1 VTENNSTPRARGNR
15 NPSAPHFREN
25 RPDKRAAPG
34 SPADE
39 MRKHLELLWPD
50 GLPSSSVLSCWRSDT
65 RAALSVRLEGLVD
78 RWGAVESSLPPGESL
93 YLSCAAMDPAALE
106 SGGRGGA
113 KDVRAIPGLWADI
126 DLAGG
131 AHAAKALPTES
142 EWLEAREFLEEYG
155 LDIYEQWSSP
165 GGRYA
170 WLLLEPGDGEIEDE
184 GDRHRLER
192 LVRRFQA
199 ALRGALSHIAR
210 APRHLDGT
218 ADLARVLRP
227 CGAENRKPGYRD
239 TRGRAPVVRVERPSR
254 VRYTLSELEDTLDIL
269 NDAGLLLE
277 SGGSSAPF
285 DGELPKEVA
294 PWLAEATKGLVHQV
308 KHEGD
313 RVSALVLEE
322 CPACGRG
329 PRDGH
334 PAHVSPLAGV
344 LRCKRASCGANDGD
358 GGYPFEKWGPLVITE
373 QARLAEIEVLRR
385 RRASVVPSDNE
396 PVATRELIGQAV
408 KEALEGRG
416 GVVAVASPPGSGK
429 TSSHIRASLEP
440 DPLGR
445 TRVFAFRTGE
455 LLEEALAKRAEIA
468 PDALAPTIRRGVH
481 ASCLNDWVKEPG
493 LEEDARSHYCRALQ
507 TKTDRNGE
515 TYRVGCEFFELCDAT
530 RPIIPGAV
538 VYTTH
543 AAALHLVSRKEI
555 DGAVLVFDETPEVL
569 ESERVKK
576 SALEEALESAEAIGH
591 TPHGAALKRVLA
603 VLLKALATLEER
615 WKLDGQEGHA
625 PQTGGKE
632 LADVFL
638 EGDEETVQRRCAAV
652 QAAAA
657 LVCGSA
663 LRGLSRVRIYE
674 LTQEERASLRLPH
687 RRRMEPIYLAL
698 WRLLRDHGAPF
709 VGAWGD
715 LFEASPEEQER
726 DEKIEQTLEERTQ
739 GRDLVMGPG
748 KDTSEGFVDVRHV
761 HRIDLERLDRVAVLS
776 ADARTWAV
784 RFRAAHGVE
793 VELDAYRSPTGSLK
807 VYRYAHGS
815 TSRRDVFGPQK
826 ALKAKEGRKVSK
838 LVETCAG
845 GVRALRE
852 AVEGTH
858 GEELTRQ
865 VFEGRAGMLTYKA
878 AREQLFEPPP
888 DAEDEGA
895 AKYDPDQAEALRART
910 GLSFDV
916 SGYWY
921 KDDTGTNVFEGCRL
935 LVLFGDPTANVGS
948 LRHDARV
955 LGLDAEE
962 LRTNLEVERWGQ
974 AIGRT
979 RREWDDREEDL
990 GVVLAVGARSVDL
1003 GWDTI
1008 DLAEASK
1015 AAPVLDAIEE
1025 PAGLGLPLVP
1035 TLVALALAASKGGGD
1050 GSYYDSPLVRPN
1062 SPPPREAAKWVGRQ
1076 IKAREDAS
1084 SRARVE
1090 LLLPHASQAVAAWL
1104 PEGWTAEDG
1113 EAWAEGVRCGES
1125 PLEALERV
1133 RARRRAARKRV
1144 LAVRSIPS
1152 GWPPTPAVRLGDI
1165 SPRIT
1170 FADLGRVSWADLA
1183 HPRALRGVGALEER
1197 RRLVKELQGV
1207 P

>member
-1 VTENNSTPRARGNR
+1 
-15 NPSAPHFREN
+15 
-25 RPDKRAAPG
+25 
-34 SPADE
+34 
-39 MRKHLELLWPD
+39 MLRKHLQTLWPD
-50 GLPSSSVLSCWRSDT
+50 GLPNGTVLSCWRSDT
-65 RAALSVRLEGLVD
+65 RAACAVSLEDLIE
-78 RWGAVESSLPPGESL
+78 RWGAIESRLPRDESL
-93 YLSCAAMDPAALE
+93 YLSCAAMDPTALE

-113 KDVRAIPGLWADI
+113 KDVRSIPGLWADI

-131 AHAAKALPTES
+131 AHAAKALPTEA
-142 EWLEAREFLEEYG
+142 EWHEARELLKGYE
-155 LDIYEQWSSP
+155 LDIYEQRSSP

-184 GDRHRLER
+184 GDRDRDRLER
-192 LVRRFQA
+192 LMRRFQA
-199 ALRGALSHIAR
+199 ALRGALSHIAG

-239 TRGRAPVVRVERPSR
+239 ARGRAPVVSVERESG
-254 VRYTLSELEDTLDIL
+254 VRYSLSDVEGILDL
-269 NDAGLLLE
+269 LDDAGLLLE
-277 SGGSSAPF
+277 KGGSAAPF

-313 RVSALVLEE
+313 RVSALVLKE

-329 PRDGH
+329 SEDGH
-334 PAHVSPLAGV
+334 PAHISPLAGV
-344 LRCKRASCGANDGD
+344 LRCKRATCGANDGD
-358 GGYPFEKWGPLVITE
+358 GGYRFEKWAPLVITE
-373 QARLAEIEVLRR
+373 QARRSEIEGLRR
-385 RRASVVPSDNE
+385 RRASVVPSNDE
-396 PVATRELIGQAV
+396 PIATRELIGQAV

-429 TSSHIRASLEP
+429 TSSHIQASLEP

-530 RPIIPGAV
+530 RPIVPRSV

-715 LFEASPEEQER
+715 LFEATPEEREW
-726 DEKIEQTLEERTQ
+726 DEKIKQTLEKRTQ
-739 GRDLVMGPG
+739 GLDLVMGPG
-748 KDTSEGFVDVRHV
+748 KDPSEGFLDIRQV

-793 VELDAYRSPTGSLK
+793 VELDAYRSPKGSLK

-815 TSRRDVFGPQK
+815 TSRRDVFGPHN

-858 GEELTRQ
+858 GEELARQ

-878 AREQLFEPPP
+878 ARERLFEPGP
-888 DAEDEGA
+888 DSEGEGA
-895 AKYDPDQAEALRART
+895 AKYDPDQAKALQART

-921 KDDTGTNVFEGCRL
+921 KDDTGTNAFEGCRL
-935 LVLFGDPTANVGS
+935 LVIFGDPTANVGS

-962 LRTNLEVERWGQ
+962 LRTNLEVERWG
-974 AIGRT
+974 
-979 RREWDDREEDL
+979 
-990 GVVLAVGARSVDL
+990 
-1003 GWDTI
+1003 
-1008 DLAEASK
+1008 
-1015 AAPVLDAIEE
+1015 
-1025 PAGLGLPLVP
+1025 
-1035 TLVALALAASKGGGD
+1035 
-1050 GSYYDSPLVRPN
+1050 
-1062 SPPPREAAKWVGRQ
+1062 
-1076 IKAREDAS
+1076 
-1084 SRARVE
+1084 
-1090 LLLPHASQAVAAWL
+1090 
-1104 PEGWTAEDG
+1104 
-1113 EAWAEGVRCGES
+1113 
-1125 PLEALERV
+1125 
-1133 RARRRAARKRV
+1133 
-1144 LAVRSIPS
+1144 
-1152 GWPPTPAVRLGDI
+1152 
-1165 SPRIT
+1165 
-1170 FADLGRVSWADLA
+1170 
-1183 HPRALRGVGALEER
+1183 
-1197 RRLVKELQGV
+1197 
-1207 P
+1207 